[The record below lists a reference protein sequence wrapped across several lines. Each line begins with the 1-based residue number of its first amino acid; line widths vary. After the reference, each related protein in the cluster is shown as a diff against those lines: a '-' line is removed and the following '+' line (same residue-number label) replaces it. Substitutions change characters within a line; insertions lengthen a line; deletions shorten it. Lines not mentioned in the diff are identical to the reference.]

1 METPMHPKRV
11 RVLAPIV
18 EIPRSEM
25 WGSASSPARR
35 DQETPPV
42 PSRALIP
49 SSSLSS
55 RPLRDEEILALL
67 NYGSEEESEEE
78 KVEETMQRPPVPHS
92 TRMWLDEED
101 EEVERGEERI
111 PSLPSDDIIE
121 QPLRLSTSTSPTAL
135 SPSVALGPTNKFIF
149 EWRTAPTPPIEP
161 DLRREPFS
169 QISGPKVSFAT
180 PYDAFIAIWDR
191 IYKSINSK
199 KRTNLLILN

>member
-1 METPMHPKRV
+1 
-11 RVLAPIV
+11 
-18 EIPRSEM
+18 
-25 WGSASSPARR
+25 
-35 DQETPPV
+35 
-42 PSRALIP
+42 
-49 SSSLSS
+49 
-55 RPLRDEEILALL
+55 
-67 NYGSEEESEEE
+67 
-78 KVEETMQRPPVPHS
+78 MQRPPVPHS

-101 EEVERGEERI
+101 EEVERGEEERI
-111 PSLPSDDIIE
+111 PSLPSDDIME

-191 IYKSINSK
+191 IYKSRNSK
-199 KRTNLLILN
+199 KRTNTNHNV